1 MDTGRTLRDF
11 VLGLLFFGS
20 IVLLLYVTIALT
32 GFTFQEKNRL
42 TVWFANAAGLKEGDA
57 VLVSGHPT
65 GKVERVRYVPERPQD
80 RRIRVDLVLGQPV
93 RLHEGYRVEI
103 REYTLLGGRIV
114 EVEPGPDTAPLLAS
128 GAEILGSVAPS
139 AMEALARLLMENEED
154 FRALMSNLRR
164 ASDDL
169 ASGRGLLGALLH
181 DEDMR
186 ADGAAFLADA
196 RQIGEDIRAGRG
208 TLGALAVDED
218 VRNRV
223 VSLINDSAAAA
234 EQMRQIAEDIARG
247 DGTLGALL
255 TDEGMREDAMQLVAN
270 LRDSAE
276 GLERM
281 IRSANEGHGLV
292 GRLLTDESLAA
303 NARQFLDDVSSVA
316 ARLRRGEGSLGR
328 LLAEDQVYEQLVQ
341 ALRSLNAQLEDAREA
356 QPVSSFASLLFGN
369 F

>member
-1 MDTGRTLRDF
+1 METGRTLRDF
-11 VLGLLFFGS
+11 VLGLIFFGS
-20 IVLLLYVTIALT
+20 IALLLYITITLT
-32 GFTFQEKNRL
+32 GFSFHQKNEL
-42 TVWFANAAGLKEGDA
+42 TVWFANASGLKEGDA
-57 VLVSGHPT
+57 VLVSGNPT
-65 GKVERVRYVPERPQD
+65 GKVGRVRYVPDRPQD
-80 RRIRVDLVLGQPV
+80 RRIRVDLILDLPI

-114 EVEPGPDTAPLLAS
+114 EVEPGPDSAPPLET
-128 GAEILGSVAPS
+128 GAEILGTVAPS
-139 AMEALARLLMENEED
+139 ALEALAELVNTNRDD
-154 FRALMSNLRR
+154 FTALVRNLRS

-169 ASGRGLLGALLH
+169 AAGRGLLGALIH
-181 DEDMR
+181 DQGMR
-186 ADGAAFLADA
+186 DDAATFLADA
-196 RQIGEDIRAGRG
+196 RKLGEDIRAGRG
-208 TLGALAVDED
+208 TLGALAVDEE
-218 VRNRV
+218 VRDRV

-255 TDEGMREDAMQLVAN
+255 TDESMREDAMQLVAN

-281 IRSANEGHGLV
+281 IRNANEGKGLV
-292 GRLLTDESLAA
+292 GRLLTDEDLAD
-303 NARQFLDDVSSVA
+303 NARQFLDDVASVA

-328 LLAEDQVYEQLVQ
+328 LLAEDEAYEQLIQ